1 MRKIFS
7 GVAGTRLKRFLIS
20 KTDTRASHQ
29 YAMSS
34 VTSQQEEFES
44 LEYLD
49 DEDTCENSLS
59 QLMNSSAFAIVS
71 ENESVQNFSEMGGES
86 EDDEININFLRE
98 RCEGDMDIV
107 AAIASSFCD
116 QGAECCWKM
125 VRSMEAGQIDEVEFQ
140 AVRF

>member
-1 MRKIFS
+1 
-7 GVAGTRLKRFLIS
+7 
-20 KTDTRASHQ
+20 
-29 YAMSS
+29 MSS